1 MNNPKVSFPV
11 SVPIG
16 SSRSG
21 VSLGAG
27 GKESRVCSVLS
38 PITEPPL
45 LLTRL
50 RERGRRKNCFVATC
64 SFYNCC
70 KNVLA
75 TKHRCKAHVLH
86 PCGFLSCGTRSL
98 GPTQPAQGVLELV
111 LSLSLLPPL
120 AAALCSPL
128 EPNQGRAAGSWSGH
142 RLALISPIATRG
154 FSPQPRY
161 SSE

>member
-111 LSLSLLPPL
+111 LSLSLLPLSLQPS
-120 AAALCSPL
+120 ALPW
-128 EPNQGRAAGSWSGH
+128 NQTRDVLRGPGADTGS
-142 RLALISPIATRG
+142 L
-154 FSPQPRY
+154 
-161 SSE
+161 SSHP